1 MKTPDIKTPMDAYLR
16 FLWSVSEK
24 DLESAHR
31 IRSDIKLNRRIAS
44 GTEEEKKWR
53 AFDEITSNNRRYQKL
68 KIK

>member
-1 MKTPDIKTPMDAYLR
+1 R